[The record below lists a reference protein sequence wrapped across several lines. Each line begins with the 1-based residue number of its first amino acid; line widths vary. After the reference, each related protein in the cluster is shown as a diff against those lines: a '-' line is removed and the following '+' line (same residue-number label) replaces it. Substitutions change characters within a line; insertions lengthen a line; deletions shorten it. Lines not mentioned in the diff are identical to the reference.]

1 MVTVAALG
9 ALRIENLVPLRS
21 YFYSKEEKLVV
32 YDFIRAKGL
41 STLLHCPNDAASLG
55 FTAWARVA
63 RATYAWGVTFVQGAG
78 STNSNIKSFNVLVTD
93 AQ

>member
-9 ALRIENLVPLRS
+9 ALRLENLVPLRS

-41 STLLHCPNDAASLG
+41 STRDGTRGVLAGAMAPPMVDFFLKSPLIICGFGPKFSL
-55 FTAWARVA
+55 
-63 RATYAWGVTFVQGAG
+63 
-78 STNSNIKSFNVLVTD
+78 I
-93 AQ
+93 